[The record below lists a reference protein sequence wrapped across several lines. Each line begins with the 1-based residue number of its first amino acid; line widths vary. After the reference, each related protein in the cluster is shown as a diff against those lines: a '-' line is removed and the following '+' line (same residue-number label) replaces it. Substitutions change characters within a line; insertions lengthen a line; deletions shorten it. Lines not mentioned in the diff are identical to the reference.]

1 MTSFALANRAD
12 QRFEGSLSTEA
23 IHAIIWGHISQARD
37 SWTQRKPRVH
47 EEERDRFE
55 TVAEAS
61 TRAQI
66 DQVKRYKSVRKANR
80 KRTVSIALCMLHLS
94 NTCRQKLNKREDGVK
109 KLITHSSKP
118 EEKKKWKR
126 VGAVLGDLGELG
138 QSSDDTDVEVEG
150 SALVTTEPY
159 GRRRFLSR
167 VLADLDASI
176 NELQLKIAAQHGKK
190 HLAHPLQIRRRTGR
204 KTQPKAIIG
213 LPRSLYHHR
222 FLARLSP
229 ASVERLEINDKC
241 LPHLA
246 DFENWAL
253 AEQANSDSE
262 AEARDDSPLILH

>member
-1 MTSFALANRAD
+1 YNPVTTEIAKQYDSETGPGPQGANQFQLYFGDGWRGSRWNLGVVKNMTSFALANRAD

-55 TVAEAS
+55 TVAEAA

-80 KRTVSIALCMLHLS
+80 KRM
-94 NTCRQKLNKREDGVK
+94 KLNKREDGVK

-167 VLADLDASI
+167 VLADLDANI

-190 HLAHPLQIRRRTGR
+190 
-204 KTQPKAIIG
+204 
-213 LPRSLYHHR
+213 
-222 FLARLSP
+222 
-229 ASVERLEINDKC
+229 
-241 LPHLA
+241 
-246 DFENWAL
+246 
-253 AEQANSDSE
+253 
-262 AEARDDSPLILH
+262 

>member
-1 MTSFALANRAD
+1 MIRRPGPGPQGANQFQLYFGDGWRGSRWNLGVVKNMTSFALANRAD

-47 EEERDRFE
+47 EEERDR
-55 TVAEAS
+55 
-61 TRAQI
+61 
-66 DQVKRYKSVRKANR
+66 YKSVRKAN
-80 KRTVSIALCMLHLS
+80 LF
-94 NTCRQKLNKREDGVK
+94 
-109 KLITHSSKP
+109 
-118 EEKKKWKR
+118 
-126 VGAVLGDLGELG
+126 
-138 QSSDDTDVEVEG
+138 DDTDVEVEG
-150 SALVTTEPY
+150 SALVPTEPY
-159 GRRRFLSR
+159 SRRRFLSR
-167 VLADLDASI
+167 VLADLDANI
-176 NELQLKIAAQHGKK
+176 NELQLKVVAQHGKK

-204 KTQPKAIIG
+204 KTQPKAIIR
-213 LPRSLYHHR
+213 LPRSLYHRR

-246 DFENWAL
+246 DFKNWAL